1 MKKLSLLL
9 LSSMLLL
16 GVGCKT
22 QQTPLQ
28 QAINKAETQAAY
40 QNAVQAID
48 DMNFVLEANTITF
61 TNGQQ
66 AFVNSNTNFVSVKDG
81 YATIQLAFNIPYS
94 GPNGLGGITL
104 QGAVSNV
111 KKQVDKKGNII
122 FSMSVNGPA
131 LSAQVFFN
139 MAANSTQCN
148 ATVSPN
154 FNGRRI
160 TFAGTV
166 YPSSQSNV
174 FKGQQTL

>member
-9 LSSMLLL
+9 FASAFLFLVS
-16 GVGCKT
+16 CKT

-28 QAINKAETQAAY
+28 QAIKHVENQVTY
-40 QNAVQAID
+40 QNAVQSID
-48 DMNFVLEANTITF
+48 DMNFVVEANRVFF
-61 TNGQQ
+61 TNGQSV
-66 AFVNSNTNFVSVKDG
+66 FVNSNTNFVSVKDG
-81 YATIQLAFNIPYS
+81 NATIQLAFNGPNA
-94 GPNGLGGITL
+94 GPNGIGGITL
-104 QGAVSNV
+104 QGTISNV

-139 MAANSTQCN
+139 MTAGTNQCS

-160 TFAGTV
+160 TFSGTL
-166 YPSSQSNV
+166 YPSAESNV
-174 FKGQQTL
+174 FKGQPSL